1 MDRRT
6 IAATQQKGFEP
17 MVVTKAEVDA
27 VVLKET
33 HVKAEA
39 LREEATLTD
48 LEIDS
53 LDMVS
58 IVFALEDK
66 FKVSLEP
73 DDVAQVQTYRQFIDL
88 VSAKA
93 A

>member
-1 MDRRT
+1 
-6 IAATQQKGFEP
+6 